1 MRPYYDEA
9 GIDVYYD
16 DDRLLENVY
25 DDRELDEDENEDVT
39 TWQQLKQRLGGKR

>member
-1 MRPYYDEA
+1 MRTYYDEV

-25 DDRELDEDENEDVT
+25 DDRELDEDEDLT